1 MYIDTHCHLSHCF
14 PSFEEAL
21 QNIPKDITYLID
33 ISISPNEILSLTQ
46 KILPEKIL
54 SAFGF
59 YPELCEQW
67 NEEQK
72 QNLKH
77 WIKTLH
83 PLAIGE
89 IGLDYHH
96 HYGTP
101 FLQQRLFI
109 DQLELASLYHK
120 PVLIHS
126 RDAFDDTFS
135 ILQNFHPGTPVI
147 LHCYGYG
154 PAELEKFLTLPD
166 IYVSFA
172 GNITYPSAQLL
183 RDALHLVP
191 RERLFLETDA
201 PYLSP
206 VPMRGKRNQ
215 PDYIRYTYDHVSK
228 ILSWELSELCQQIQ
242 NNFSRI
248 FLSKLT
254 K

>member
-14 PSFEEAL
+14 HSVEEAL
-21 QNIPKDITYLID
+21 ANIPEDISYLID
-33 ISISPNEILSLTQ
+33 ISISPDEILSLYHKKLPP
-46 KILPEKIL
+46 KIK

-77 WIKTLH
+77 WIETLN
-83 PLAIGE
+83 PVAIGE

-96 HYGTP
+96 NYGTP
-101 FLQQRLFI
+101 TLQQRLFI
-109 DQLELASLYHK
+109 DQLELSATYHK

-126 RDAFDDTFS
+126 RAAFEDTLS

-154 PAELEKFLTLPD
+154 PAELERFLSLPN

-172 GNITYPSAQLL
+172 GNITYPSAQAL

-206 VPMRGKRNQ
+206 VPMRGKRNL
-215 PDYIRYTYDHVSK
+215 PSYIQYTYHHVAHT
-228 ILSWELSELCQQIQ
+228 LSWELRELCDQIRS
-242 NNFSRI
+242 NFFRV
-248 FLSKLT
+248 FL
-254 K
+254 